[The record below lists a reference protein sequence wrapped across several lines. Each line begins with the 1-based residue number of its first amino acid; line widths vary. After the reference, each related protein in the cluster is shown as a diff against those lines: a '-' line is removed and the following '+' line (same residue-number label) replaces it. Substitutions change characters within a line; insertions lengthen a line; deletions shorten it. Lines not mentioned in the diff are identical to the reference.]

1 MKPQTGSKNLH
12 ICNAYHQ
19 EQITIRKK
27 IKKEKKK
34 SSKKKITQDT
44 NQHFREEE
52 IQLTYK
58 DMEK

>member
-1 MKPQTGSKNLH
+1 MQ
-12 ICNAYHQ
+12 YHQ